1 MKLLN
6 IESLTFSFILGV
18 VAVIAAITLSLMMAS
33 TLLLE
38 VSADWGNRSEYI
50 TLILGLPFAIGAT
63 TVTIWIA
70 FRVERIS
77 NEQTDILKRQEIF
90 SIKQNEFEVGKQIYD
105 QIGEELAHRILEF
118 TTIRE
123 HIAKTLVADANL
135 AEELKLVNEYIDV
148 EEIHS
153 DRDQCQSCNK
163 RLPSAKLKDLQ
174 KRRDEYQN
182 ALVANSLV
190 LLTII
195 FKHFNSD
202 QRMSIISKLVSENE
216 SKNTPF
222 DYHLKNKILTAMQE
236 TDENTDSYN
245 SDSEILDLR
254 RENIRFLESLS
265 AESQNFSSLL
275 PIKATQ
281 AIVEIILLDWIRKA
295 SSEDKMDLDDL
306 LSHTTAENSE
316 NLWKRNWNFKKELP
330 KFHGVKIEGF
340 ALSNSLGISS
350 NLISTIAD
358 ASVSGVSFDSFKNI
372 LDSEDFDHLDDRLV
386 EIALKRHFGKIRNS
400 IENMCRNFSH
410 IKKFEGRLKST
421 KLEFVVGYFDYSEF
435 DNEDTYSYEYVTPH
449 DVCVSCDQ

>member
-18 VAVIAAITLSLMMAS
+18 VAVIAAIILSLMMAS

-70 FRVERIS
+70 FRVERIT

-105 QIGEELAHRILEF
+105 QIGEELAHKILEF
-118 TTIRE
+118 KTIRE

-135 AEELKLVNEYIDV
+135 AEELKLINEYIDM

-202 QRMSIISKLVSENE
+202 QRMSVI
-216 SKNTPF
+216 
-222 DYHLKNKILTAMQE
+222 
-236 TDENTDSYN
+236 
-245 SDSEILDLR
+245 
-254 RENIRFLESLS
+254 
-265 AESQNFSSLL
+265 
-275 PIKATQ
+275 
-281 AIVEIILLDWIRKA
+281 
-295 SSEDKMDLDDL
+295 
-306 LSHTTAENSE
+306 
-316 NLWKRNWNFKKELP
+316 
-330 KFHGVKIEGF
+330 
-340 ALSNSLGISS
+340 
-350 NLISTIAD
+350 
-358 ASVSGVSFDSFKNI
+358 
-372 LDSEDFDHLDDRLV
+372 
-386 EIALKRHFGKIRNS
+386 
-400 IENMCRNFSH
+400 
-410 IKKFEGRLKST
+410 
-421 KLEFVVGYFDYSEF
+421 
-435 DNEDTYSYEYVTPH
+435 
-449 DVCVSCDQ
+449 

>member
-1 MKLLN
+1 M
-6 IESLTFSFILGV
+6 E
-18 VAVIAAITLSLMMAS
+18 
-33 TLLLE
+33 
-38 VSADWGNRSEYI
+38 
-50 TLILGLPFAIGAT
+50 
-63 TVTIWIA
+63 
-70 FRVERIS
+70 
-77 NEQTDILKRQEIF
+77 
-90 SIKQNEFEVGKQIYD
+90 
-105 QIGEELAHRILEF
+105 
-118 TTIRE
+118 
-123 HIAKTLVADANL
+123 
-135 AEELKLVNEYIDV
+135 
-148 EEIHS
+148 
-153 DRDQCQSCNK
+153 
-163 RLPSAKLKDLQ
+163 
-174 KRRDEYQN
+174 
-182 ALVANSLV
+182 
-190 LLTII
+190 
-195 FKHFNSD
+195 
-202 QRMSIISKLVSENE
+202 
-216 SKNTPF
+216 
-222 DYHLKNKILTAMQE
+222 E

-265 AESQNFSSLL
+265 VESQNFNSLL

-350 NLISTIAD
+350 NIISTIAD

-410 IKKFEGRLKST
+410 IKKFEGRPKST

-449 DVCVSCDQ
+449 EVCVSCDQ